1 MALLRHASDHEVTK
15 IEDSP
20 FGTRYVVEGYTAR
33 TGRASTCHLFDLV
46 CRDRRAG
53 SAFCNRL
60 SIAKESKMIQE
71 LDSVVLATDLP
82 EYGLERGDIGTVVLT
97 HRDGEGYE
105 VEFMT
110 LDGETLAVVSLLASQ
125 VRPIGRREVAHARI
139 VESV

>member
-1 MALLRHASDHEVTK
+1 
-15 IEDSP
+15 
-20 FGTRYVVEGYTAR
+20 
-33 TGRASTCHLFDLV
+33 
-46 CRDRRAG
+46 
-53 SAFCNRL
+53 
-60 SIAKESKMIQE
+60 MIQE

-110 LDGETLAVVSLLASQ
+110 LDGETLAVVSLLAAQ
-125 VRPIGRREVAHARI
+125 VRPIGRREVAHARM